1 MAATAARAAPHPATP
16 IAPTRAVP
24 PASVAILRISYTPSK
39 TAGSNTLTPNLRARV
54 VGLGTRRVPDGQP
67 FGLGPAGVAVAAQH
81 ASIYACPGG
90 GRPTGRADPR
100 LPHRTVPAYPPFGCV
115 RLHDYADRRVMPTSR
130 GQCCRSQQ
138 VDRSARSRHPECRDL
153 AMPTAMRICVQSVE
167 CQIDCENRQIR

>member
-81 ASIYACPGG
+81 ASIYA
-90 GRPTGRADPR
+90 RPWRRSAYRPSRPATTAPDDAR
-100 LPHRTVPAYPPFGCV
+100 VPAARGCV
-115 RLHDYADRRVMPTSR
+115 RLHHDYADRRVMPTSR
-130 GQCCRSQQ
+130 GATSRIVKSGRSYL
-138 VDRSARSRHPECRDL
+138 S
-153 AMPTAMRICVQSVE
+153 
-167 CQIDCENRQIR
+167 